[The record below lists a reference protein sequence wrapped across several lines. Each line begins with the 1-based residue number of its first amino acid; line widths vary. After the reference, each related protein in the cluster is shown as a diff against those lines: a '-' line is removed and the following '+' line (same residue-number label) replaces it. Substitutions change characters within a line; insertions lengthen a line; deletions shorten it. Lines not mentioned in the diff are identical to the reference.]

1 MSLPHKPN
9 SIGQT
14 DVTYIQSRD
23 ILTKT
28 SGFLD
33 TYDFTLN
40 PYSGCS
46 FGCSYCYAAFFSRDT
61 EKINSWGYWLNVKEN
76 AVELMRKRKPGSL
89 NQKLIYMS
97 SVTDPYQPIEK
108 RLRLTRQILE
118 VLSEYHAPKLVVQ
131 TRGPLV
137 VNDIDIYHKIEEKG
151 GRVQVNMT
159 VTTDDESIRK
169 AFEPL
174 CPSNAQRIK
183 AITEI
188 QEQGIDACITM
199 TPLLLVQDNIKF
211 IYDLMGTGVRG
222 FITQPFHW
230 GSSSRFVAGTREG
243 AMKILSEKLQCE
255 EKRIIPEYQHRYR
268 KFVAQLKSIL
278 VANGLPP
285 VGEGKSGFAPP
296 F

>member
-1 MSLPHKPN
+1 MTLPYKPN

-14 DVTYIQSRD
+14 NVTYIQSRD

-108 RLRLTRQILE
+108 RLSLTRQILE
-118 VLSEYHAPKLVVQ
+118 VLSDHHAPKLVVQ

-137 VNDIDIYHKIEEKG
+137 VNDIDLYHKIERKG

-159 VTTDDESIRK
+159 ITTDDESIRK

-188 QEQGIDACITM
+188 QEGGIDACITM
-199 TPLLLVQDNIKF
+199 TPLLLVQDNNKF
-211 IYDLMGTGVRG
+211 IYDLMETGVEK
-222 FITQPFHW
+222 FVTQPFHW

-243 AMKILSEKLQCE
+243 AMDILSEKLQCE
-255 EKRIIPEYQHRYR
+255 KRRIVPEYQQRYR

-278 VANGLPP
+278 MTNGLPP
-285 VGEGKSGFAPP
+285 AGEGKSGFAPP